1 MITMTNDK
9 DVTLIIDIVLR
20 GEKYLNEHNGYID
33 LDDDDDDAVAAMVW
47 QELKDEIIKY

>member
-20 GEKYLNEHNGYID
+20 GEKYLNEHKVTSI
-33 LDDDDDDAVAAMVW
+33 LMMMMVTM
-47 QELKDEIIKY
+47 Q